1 MPRPV
6 PVLVQTY
13 RGHRLFVLDDGGA
26 GWSVLVEGGH
36 AAPALTLEDDRPSSL
51 PDLLTALRRHVDRA
65 LDERVA
71 EGVPAA
77 H

>member
-26 GWSVLVEGGH
+26 GCSVLVEGGH
-36 AAPALTLEDDRPSSL
+36 P
-51 PDLLTALRRHVDRA
+51 
-65 LDERVA
+65 
-71 EGVPAA
+71 VPAPDA
-77 H
+77 GGRSAIRLA